1 MIFLIEYDRS
11 RGQLVRLQRFDDS
24 ERVQAQTVRLETEL
38 RLNREKIVREVV
50 ILEAVT
56 EEALRKTHQ
65 RYFDFDRSKVQ
76 HMAGYL

>member
-1 MIFLIEYDRS
+1 MIFLIEYDR
-11 RGQLVRLQRFDDS
+11 RKGELVRLQRFDDS
-24 ERVQAQTVRLETEL
+24 ERAQAQTVRLETEL

-65 RYFDFDRSKVQ
+65 RYFDFDRSRAQ
-76 HMAGYL
+76 NMAGYL